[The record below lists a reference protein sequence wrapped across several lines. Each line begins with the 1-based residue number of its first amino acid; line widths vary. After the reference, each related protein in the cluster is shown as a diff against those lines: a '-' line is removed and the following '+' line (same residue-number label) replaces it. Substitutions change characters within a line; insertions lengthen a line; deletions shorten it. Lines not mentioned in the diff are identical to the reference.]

1 MAVAILGPFR
11 CLERTGMKRLSPL
24 IKDYTTEI
32 TEVTEVAFL
41 GALGVLGG

>member
-1 MAVAILGPFR
+1 MY
-11 CLERTGMKRLSPL
+11 PL

-41 GALGVLGG
+41 GARAKTLPVGVAGG